1 MVSDPEF
8 VGTKNLS
15 SPKNQY
21 KRTNTYRFNMSLSQ
35 AASTKPK
42 YLARKCSQ
50 IEKDENQE

>member
-21 KRTNTYRFNMSLSQ
+21 KRTNTFRFNMSLSQ